1 MSGSTDKW
9 HADGDG
15 CDDVVVVV
23 VVADGGGD
31 GDSNANAGDVVS
43 ASVTSNIT
51 VTSGRIGYAT
61 ALLTVC
67 TMRGRG
73 R

>member
-23 VVADGGGD
+23 VVGSGD
-31 GDSNANAGDVVS
+31 GDSDSNAGDV
-43 ASVTSNIT
+43 ASVSVTPNIT
-51 VTSGRIGYAT
+51 VTPRRIGNAT
-61 ALLTVC
+61 RC
-67 TMRGRG
+67 
-73 R
+73 